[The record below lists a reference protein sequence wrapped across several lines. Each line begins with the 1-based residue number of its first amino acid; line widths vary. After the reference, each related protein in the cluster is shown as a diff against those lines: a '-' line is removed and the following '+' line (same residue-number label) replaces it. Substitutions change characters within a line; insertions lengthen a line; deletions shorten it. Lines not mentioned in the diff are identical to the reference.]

1 MEHFIVSARK
11 YRPQTFKD
19 VVGQSAITNTLTN
32 AIEHNHLAQA
42 LLFCG
47 PRGVG
52 KTTCARILAKK
63 INQDGTEREDE
74 DFAFNIFEL
83 DAASNNSVDDIR
95 SLIDQV
101 RIPPQVGKYKVYIID
116 EVHMLSQSA
125 FNAFLKTLEEPPK
138 HAIFILATTEKHKII
153 PTILSRCQIFDFKRI
168 TVKDAAEYLK
178 YIAREQGIE
187 ADDDA
192 LHIIAQKADG
202 AMRDALSIFDRVVS
216 FSGKQLTRKAVTE
229 NLNVLDYDTYFS
241 ATDLILQHDIP
252 ELLLLF
258 NKTLS
263 FGFDGHH
270 FISGLASHFRDLMV
284 CRYEAT
290 IELLEVGDT
299 AKEQYRAQSK
309 KTDSTFLLTAL
320 NLANDCD
327 LKYKTS
333 RNQRLLVELTLMKLA
348 SIGFDGQKKNPDV
361 LGQSEIKNQTIA
373 PAAAFQ
379 HRKPGE
385 EGSGAIDNPKNQ
397 GDSVEPSLAVQPKTA
412 TETKETASS
421 QSENLSSEI
430 LQSKSKDTFEAVS
443 ASVTIDTNDAK
454 IEAGVKDE
462 TPYNPDTLNDEKP
475 DSLGDQTLTK
485 PDALADETSEKQ
497 ETPGEEIQE
506 NDLEP
511 LSGSAIAQVAAPAL
525 KTEIKK
531 PDALKKVQLDL
542 ASKRVSA
549 LSLSSLKAKKEHR
562 ESKKEETV
570 DESQLPSDKFTEEEM
585 QKHWADFV
593 EHLDGSGRKILASSL
608 TTDVPKMFDETTI
621 WIELPNDTMKKE
633 VEREHYDLMAH
644 LKQRLNNHFI
654 SLRITVNEETAK
666 KFAFTPEEKY
676 QKLREK
682 NPAIDVLRKTFD
694 LDL

>member
-1 MEHFIVSARK
+1 MEHFVVSARK

-19 VVGQSAITNTLTN
+19 VVGQQAITNTLTN
-32 AIEHNHLAQA
+32 AIDHNHLAQA

-95 SLIDQV
+95 NLIDQV

-178 YIAREQGIE
+178 YIAESQGINAE
-187 ADDDA
+187 NDA

-216 FSGKQLTRKAVTE
+216 FSGKELTRKAVTE
-229 NLNVLDYDTYFS
+229 NLNVLDYDTYFA
-241 ATDLILQHDIP
+241 ATDFMLEHNIP

-263 FGFDGHH
+263 LGFDGHH

-284 CRYEAT
+284 CQHQDT
-290 IELLEVGDT
+290 INLLEVGDN
-299 AKEQYRAQSK
+299 AKQHYLEQSK
-309 KTDSTFLLTAL
+309 KTGNSFLLKAL
-320 NLANDCD
+320 DLANDCD

-348 SIGFDGQKKNPDV
+348 SIGFGAEKKNLDGNVVAETPADYILPASHFKNVQTQKKVVEKPQPEQKLIDNKPPSEV
-361 LGQSEIKNQTIA
+361 GEHAEPIANYERISEQAEKEITVAEPKPQNTEEGTERPELSKEAKKLKSEI
-373 PAAAFQ
+373 
-379 HRKPGE
+379 
-385 EGSGAIDNPKNQ
+385 
-397 GDSVEPSLAVQPKTA
+397 V
-412 TETKETASS
+412 
-421 QSENLSSEI
+421 
-430 LQSKSKDTFEAVS
+430 
-443 ASVTIDTNDAK
+443 
-454 IEAGVKDE
+454 
-462 TPYNPDTLNDEKP
+462 
-475 DSLGDQTLTK
+475 
-485 PDALADETSEKQ
+485 
-497 ETPGEEIQE
+497 
-506 NDLEP
+506 
-511 LSGSAIAQVAAPAL
+511 
-525 KTEIKK
+525 
-531 PDALKKVQLDL
+531 
-542 ASKRVSA
+542 SKRISA
-549 LSLSSLKAKKEHR
+549 LSISSLKAKKAHENN
-562 ESKKEETV
+562 KK
-570 DESQLPSDKFTEEEM
+570 DHSIDINSLPRSPFSEEEM
-585 QKHWADFV
+585 QKHWAEFV
-593 EHLDGSGRKILASSL
+593 NEIDVKGRKILASNLNS
-608 TTDVPKMFDETTI
+608 DVPKLLQDTTI
-621 WIELPNDTMKKE
+621 WIELPNSTMKKE
-633 VEREHYDLMAH
+633 IEREQYDLMEY
-644 LKQRLNNHFI
+644 LKTQLNNYFI
-654 SLRITVNEETAK
+654 NLKITVNEETAK

-676 QKLREK
+676 EKLREK
-682 NPAIDVLRKTFD
+682 NPTIDLLRQTFD